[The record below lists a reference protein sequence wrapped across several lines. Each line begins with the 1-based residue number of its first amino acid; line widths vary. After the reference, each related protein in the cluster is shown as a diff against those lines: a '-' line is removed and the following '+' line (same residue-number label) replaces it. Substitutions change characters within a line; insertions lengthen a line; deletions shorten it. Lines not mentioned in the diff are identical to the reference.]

1 MDSIGDD
8 FNLQTVKQ
16 VTAFN
21 QPQYAPSPFLV
32 MVDMAE

>member
-21 QPQYAPSPFLV
+21 QPRFLV